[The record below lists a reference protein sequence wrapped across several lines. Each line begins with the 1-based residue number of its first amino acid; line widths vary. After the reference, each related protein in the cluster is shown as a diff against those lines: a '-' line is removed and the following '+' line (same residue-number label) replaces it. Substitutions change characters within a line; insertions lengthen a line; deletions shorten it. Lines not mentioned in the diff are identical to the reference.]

1 VGALAVSMMGWSLV
15 RMPGDIE
22 PKESKGGDQAG
33 SQHILNEGRAW
44 VLALFAVGLG
54 TEARH
59 VAVSNSPMHRS
70 TTFKRRRTSRLELAK
85 VDSRGANHK
94 RALGVARG
102 CTSAWRA
109 YRSAHTTLA
118 RWHLVVYRGR
128 TRGQSKKWSPSEELE
143 EEQQESDP
151 RVLAGRRGW

>member
-59 VAVSNSPMHRS
+59 VALSNSPMHRS
-70 TTFKRRRTSRLELAK
+70 TKRS
-85 VDSRGANHK
+85 
-94 RALGVARG
+94 
-102 CTSAWRA
+102 
-109 YRSAHTTLA
+109 
-118 RWHLVVYRGR
+118 
-128 TRGQSKKWSPSEELE
+128 SEEGPPALSLLRWTGGAPTTKKHWE
-143 EEQQESDP
+143 
-151 RVLAGRRGW
+151 